1 MPRQCLPAHRKVELL
16 KNIYL
21 LESIKETTSMAFY
34 RLQNGEITVE
44 LLPHCPSRWAT
55 REKCAESAST
65 GGKEKVFS
73 SRLGAAVGHLI
84 SRMSLHVPVKEEI
97 E

>member
-1 MPRQCLPAHRKVELL
+1 MSFPLGDKGEVRRVSE
-16 KNIYL
+16 
-21 LESIKETTSMAFY
+21 Y
-34 RLQNGEITVE
+34 R
-44 LLPHCPSRWAT
+44 
-55 REKCAESAST
+55 
-65 GGKEKVFS
+65 GKEKVFS